1 MQHANFLAAIEDY
14 RVLHKGWTITKVI
27 GGGDFKRCHIWLGIF
42 VVCSFSYL
50 EIVDILFTV

>member
-1 MQHANFLAAIEDY
+1 M
-14 RVLHKGWTITKVI
+14 LHKGWTITIVI